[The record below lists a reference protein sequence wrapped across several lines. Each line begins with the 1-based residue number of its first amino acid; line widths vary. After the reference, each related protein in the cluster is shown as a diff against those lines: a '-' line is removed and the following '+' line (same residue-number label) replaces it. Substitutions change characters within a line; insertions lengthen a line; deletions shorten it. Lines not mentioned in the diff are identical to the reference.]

1 MTRDR
6 HGLKSPRLDHSH
18 RHTAEPTARSEA
30 HRAAPAWHRHAA
42 SKRVPAA
49 LSESSPNT
57 DLPIGKASALSAEII
72 GVSHGIGLSVLWT
85 VLRDHDRFSRT
96 G

>member
-6 HGLKSPRLDHSH
+6 HGLKSPGLDHSH
-18 RHTAEPTARSEA
+18 RHTAEHTARSEA

-42 SKRVPAA
+42 SKRVPGA

-57 DLPIGKASALSAEII
+57 DLPIGNASALSTELI